1 MEKKSEKVS
10 AVLGHITF
18 GVWVLFGVSW
28 IMSYFPSLAD
38 EFPSSHFWW
47 ILLAGIVVH
56 SFYFGYE
63 QPSFTKT
70 VWLDKDSEEEG
81 VHGKYKDENGNW
93 VDSESKYKEIPVSQ
107 KVLVVSGL
115 KNMFVVA
122 GSISVIVA
130 GLAIWGNTI
139 GWGDEGCI
147 EYYAGYDT
155 GWSDVCVA
163 YEDDYYEEEEPYAG
177 YNDSYDQDCSDI
189 GYEVYVG
196 SYDPDGLDAD
206 SDGYGCESY
215 GG

>member
-1 MEKKSEKVS
+1 MDKKSEKVS

-18 GVWVLFGVSW
+18 GVWVLFGVSL
-28 IMSYFPSLAD
+28 IMSYFPSFAD
-38 EFPSSHFWW
+38 EFPVSHFWW
-47 ILLAGIVVH
+47 ILLAGIIVH
-56 SFYFGYE
+56 GFSYGYQQQAKRPGMTQDWSGE
-63 QPSFTKT
+63 WS
-70 VWLDKDSEEEG
+70 DSETK
-81 VHGKYKDENGNW
+81 HKD
-93 VDSESKYKEIPVSQ
+93 IPVSQ
-107 KVLVVSGL
+107 KVLVCSGL
-115 KNMFVVA
+115 KNMLGWIIGVTA
-122 GSISVIVA
+122 IVA

>member
-1 MEKKSEKVS
+1 MDKKSEKVS

-38 EFPSSHFWW
+38 EFPALHFWW
-47 ILLAGIVVH
+47 ILLAGIIVH
-56 SFYFGYE
+56 GFSWGY
-63 QPSFTKT
+63 QKQSFTEP
-70 VWLDKDSEEEG
+70 VWL
-81 VHGKYKDENGNW
+81 HGTPDEARSAEHPDGTELKY
-93 VDSESKYKEIPVSQ
+93 IPVSQ

-115 KNMFVVA
+115 KNMFGVLGAIAVL
-122 GSISVIVA
+122 VA

-196 SYDPDGLDAD
+196 SYDPDGLDRD
-206 SDGYGCESY
+206 GDGYGCESY
-215 GG
+215 GGD